1 MFMKVWAKT
10 IVDEKI
16 TRDLLY
22 EYGSITSEEE
32 FVATLQEVCDK
43 MDIPT
48 PVATRVNFNH
58 FVMFNNT
65 RFKPLDFVESVDFD
79 VLDLEAVPDKKD
91 SPTKR

>member
-1 MFMKVWAKT
+1 MKVWAKT
-10 IVDEKI
+10 IIDEKI

-22 EYGSITSEEE
+22 EYDNITNEEE
-32 FVATLQEVCDK
+32 FVATLQEICGQ

-65 RFKPLDFVESVDFD
+65 RFKQRDFVEYVDFD
-79 VLDLEAVPDKKD
+79 MLDLEAVPDKKE
-91 SPTKR
+91 KRR